1 MCVPYRWIFH
11 IETSKTEAWK
21 HQSRPWETQILE
33 DRVSLYNIQPP
44 TGSQSHIN
52 WSTELNLQQKLR
64 QLEYNNNSAL
74 SH

>member
-1 MCVPYRWIFH
+1 MDLSYRNKQDW
-11 IETSKTEAWK
+11 SMKTPIK
-21 HQSRPWETQILE
+21 TMETQILE
-33 DRVSLYNIQPP
+33 DRVPLYNIQTP